1 MTTTINNDLGVFML
15 RGMGWNT
22 QNYFCNMEDLVKCA
36 GEFEKNQPYSIYH
49 FWNGQQKKLTVN
61 KVIELLEGNQL
72 DATFFKRKSI
82 VQPS

>member
-1 MTTTINNDLGVFML
+1 MNITINNDLRVFML
-15 RGMGWNT
+15 VGTGWNT
-22 QNYFCNMEDLVKCA
+22 QKYFCNMEDLVKCA

-49 FWNGQQKKLTVN
+49 FWDGQQKKLRV
-61 KVIELLEGNQL
+61 KEVIDILEGNQL